1 MRCGC
6 RVAAARS
13 DVSGPHDISPT
24 CYGRF
29 HLPGAHMSNGTPR
42 KFARVFVS
50 ARIGLGG
57 PRSLLSPFASA
68 LTSRS
73 TPRVVAPRI
82 VTLRHS
88 STSTPIFSARIVA
101 RNDTQTKTRL
111 PALLHARAP
120 PRTPRSSSTQR
131 HRLSRSIAPHHLPK
145 ASAPPWPTR
154 TVSSG
159 KRSRVPAVSSGTAPP
174 SCARTHAT
182 RCSRSQTFAHK
193 PERHPAPP

>member
-1 MRCGC
+1 MSPRFRERTGL
-6 RVAAARS
+6 AARLVGGAGLCLS
-13 DVSGPHDISPT
+13 VNP
-24 CYGRF
+24 
-29 HLPGAHMSNGTPR
+29 LPQ
-42 KFARVFVS
+42 
-50 ARIGLGG
+50 
-57 PRSLLSPFASA
+57 PFASA
-68 LTSRS
+68 LASRS
-73 TPRVVAPRI
+73 TPSRTSHSRTPTRLDLDSYLQRSPAPTRRPN
-82 VTLRHS
+82 LASPRS
-88 STSTPIFSARIVA
+88 STHV
-101 RNDTQTKTRL
+101 
-111 PALLHARAP
+111 LLHARAP
-120 PRTPRSSSTQR
+120 PSRPRASSTQR

>member
-101 RNDTQTKTRL
+101 RNDTQTKT
-111 PALLHARAP
+111 PRA
-120 PRTPRSSSTQR
+120 
-131 HRLSRSIAPHHLPK
+131 AWPHW
-145 ASAPPWPTR
+145 WP
-154 TVSSG
+154 
-159 KRSRVPAVSSGTAPP
+159 
-174 SCARTHAT
+174 
-182 RCSRSQTFAHK
+182 FAHRRCC
-193 PERHPAPP
+193 PVVAPLSETHLASLIICLISSVHVFVFTLLYEGPNSPPVSRMVFMITPMLQNCVSDTVQK